1 MITEEQARLLC
12 EAFGVFEL
20 LQDEEETG
28 LLEEHNPS
36 MLDAYIDLYQ
46 MAYGEGWS

>member
-20 LQDEEETG
+20 LHDEEEME
-28 LLEEHNPS
+28 LLEDNNPD
-36 MLDAYIDLYQ
+36 MFEAYKELYE
-46 MAYGEGWS
+46 MAYGEDDE